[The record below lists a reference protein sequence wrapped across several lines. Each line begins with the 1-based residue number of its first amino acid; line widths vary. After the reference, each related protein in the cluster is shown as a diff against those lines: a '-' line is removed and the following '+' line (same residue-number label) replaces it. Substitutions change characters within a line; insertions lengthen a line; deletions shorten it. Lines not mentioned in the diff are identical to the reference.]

1 MGLNLVL
8 YYFKFVV
15 RRTKIIKQRIINVGI
30 IFAAAVYGLVCA
42 SIVISLILP
51 ITDVIERAFIADSYS
66 DAPTVT
72 CSRKFE
78 NWTEA
83 EKDPGSNQSDSS
95 ALKSLLPYS
104 SFDFRPGITPP
115 EVCSG
120 VFDDRVITTGQP
132 RLLPEYTMSDA
143 LAAALW
149 PFWWVFAL
157 GFLVSWIFIYVIF
170 GLTAV
175 NPVSTIKAILR
186 RVTTDRD
193 KRSI

>member
-1 MGLNLVL
+1 M
-8 YYFKFVV
+8 
-15 RRTKIIKQRIINVGI
+15 KINILISKIT
-30 IFAAAVYGLVCA
+30 L
-42 SIVISLILP
+42 SLIL
-51 ITDVIERAFIADSYS
+51 ASFWACNS
-66 DAPTVT
+66 TVEYT
-72 CSRKFE
+72 SAKMAIQDE

-83 EKDPGSNQSDSS
+83 EEDPGSNQSDSS
-95 ALKSLLPYS
+95 ALKSLMPWGSL
-104 SFDFRPGITPP
+104 DFRPGITPSESPP
-115 EVCSG
+115 EVCNG

-132 RLLPEYTMSDA
+132 RLLPKYTLSDA

-149 PFWWVFAL
+149 PFWWVLAL

-175 NPVSTIKAILR
+175 NPVSTIKAILM